1 MSPDPTRPYNGLPR
15 LPPDIDLET
24 KAVMRRCVAAR
35 AAIAELR
42 LAGQLIPDQ
51 SVLINTIPLLEAKD
65 SSEIENIVT
74 TNDVLFR
81 EAGSAEETDDP
92 AAKEALRYRSA
103 LTGGYQALKARPLTT
118 RTATDIC
125 GAIKGVEMEVR
136 RTPGT
141 QVKNSFTG
149 EIIYTPP
156 EGEPL
161 LRNLLADWERY
172 LHEESEV
179 DPLIRMAVLHYQ
191 FEAIHP
197 FIDGNGRTGRILNI
211 LILIQAGLL
220 EIPTLYLSRHILRTR
235 GQYYT
240 LLQGVTL
247 RGEWEPWVLYMLT
260 AAETTAKWT
269 NARIR
274 AIRELMEH
282 TAAHIRIEAP
292 GIYSRELVDT
302 IFAQPYARIGHLI
315 EAGIA
320 KRVSASRY
328 LKQLAASGILKEEKI
343 GRDKVFIHTKYMELL
358 AGNGHEF
365 APYVRSLEWLYRS
378 R

>member
-1 MSPDPTRPYNGLPR
+1 MSPDTNRPYNGLPQ
-15 LPPDIDLET
+15 LPPAIDVET
-24 KAVMRRCVAAR
+24 KAVMRRCVTAR

-74 TNDVLFR
+74 TNDALFR
-81 EAGSAEETDDP
+81 EAGNADEASDP

-103 LTGGYQALKARPLTT
+103 LTGGYQALKVRPLTT
-118 RTATDIC
+118 RTAIDIC
-125 GAIKGVEMEVR
+125 SALKGVDMEVR

-141 QVKNSFTG
+141 QLKNSFTG

-156 EGEPL
+156 EGEQL
-161 LRNLLADWERY
+161 LRDLLADWERY

-220 EIPTLYLSRHILRTR
+220 DIPTLYLSRHILRTR
-235 GQYYT
+235 GQYYN

-247 RGEWEPWVLYMLT
+247 RDEWEPWILYMLT

-274 AIRELMEH
+274 AIRDLMDH
-282 TAAHIRIEAP
+282 TAAHIRVEAP
-292 GIYSRELVDT
+292 GIYTRELVET
-302 IFAQPYARIGHLI
+302 IFAQPYSRIGHLI

-328 LKQLAASGILKEEKI
+328 LKQLAAIGVLEEEKV
-343 GRDKVFIHTKYMELL
+343 GRDKVFIHRKYMQLL
-358 AGNGHEF
+358 AGDGHEF
-365 APYVRSLEWLYRS
+365 ALYPSQRADLGKS
-378 R
+378 

>member
-1 MSPDPTRPYNGLPR
+1 MSPDPNRPYNGLPQ
-15 LPPDIDLET
+15 LPPAIDVET
-24 KAVMRRCVAAR
+24 KAVMRRCVTAR

-74 TNDVLFR
+74 TNDALFR
-81 EAGSAEETDDP
+81 EAGNADEASDP

-103 LTGGYQALKARPLTT
+103 LTGGYQALKVRPLTT
-118 RTATDIC
+118 RTAIDIC
-125 GAIKGVEMEVR
+125 SALKGVDMEVR

-141 QVKNSFTG
+141 QLKNSFTG

-156 EGEPL
+156 EGEQL
-161 LRNLLADWERY
+161 LRDLLADWERY

-220 EIPTLYLSRHILRTR
+220 DIPTLYLSRHILRTR
-235 GQYYT
+235 GQYYN

-247 RGEWEPWVLYMLT
+247 RDEWEPWILYMLT

-274 AIRELMEH
+274 AIRDLMDH
-282 TAAHIRIEAP
+282 TAAHIRVEAP
-292 GIYSRELVDT
+292 GIYTRELVET
-302 IFAQPYARIGHLI
+302 IFAQPYSRIGHLI

-328 LKQLAASGILKEEKI
+328 LKQLAAIGVLEEEKV
-343 GRDKVFIHTKYMELL
+343 GRDKVFIHRKYMQLL
-358 AGNGHEF
+358 AGDGHEF
-365 APYVRSLEWLYRS
+365 ALYPSQRADLGKS
-378 R
+378 